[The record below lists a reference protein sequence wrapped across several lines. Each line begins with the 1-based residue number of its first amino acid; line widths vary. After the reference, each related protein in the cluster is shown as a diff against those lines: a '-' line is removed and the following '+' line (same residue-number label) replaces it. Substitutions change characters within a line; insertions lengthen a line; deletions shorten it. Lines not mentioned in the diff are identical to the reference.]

1 MDRMR
6 SFGPYIALH
15 LRFEEDM
22 LAFSGCTQDL
32 SPAEADELR
41 VIRYEVLIWW
51 EVLSFYEYSFAYEMP
66 DIFIRTCRENTPYWK
81 EKEIN
86 PIEQRSKGYCPL
98 TPKEVGIFLTA
109 LGYPSNTPI
118 YLAAGKIY
126 GGDSHMADLRS
137 RFPILMSKVRVV
149 WLASY
154 CCLTHVLDFSI
165 LLNHWAPNKDLGM
178 FIVGLLCGHW
188 HLIFQINIGYV
199 WNLDNYSYC
208 CN

>member
-1 MDRMR
+1 MHAGFITSWSWWAKGHSVWSSYMMR
-6 SFGPYIALH
+6 SSVILWIF
-15 LRFEEDM
+15 
-22 LAFSGCTQDL
+22 L
-32 SPAEADELR
+32 S
-41 VIRYEVLIWW
+41 IWDAW
-51 EVLSFYEYSFAYEMP
+51 H
-66 DIFIRTCRENTPYWK
+66 IFQTCRENTPYWK

-109 LGYPSNTPI
+109 LGYTSNTPI

-165 LLNHWAPNKDLGM
+165 LLNHWAPNG
-178 FIVGLLCGHW
+178 IW
-188 HLIFQINIGYV
+188 
-199 WNLDNYSYC
+199 
-208 CN
+208 